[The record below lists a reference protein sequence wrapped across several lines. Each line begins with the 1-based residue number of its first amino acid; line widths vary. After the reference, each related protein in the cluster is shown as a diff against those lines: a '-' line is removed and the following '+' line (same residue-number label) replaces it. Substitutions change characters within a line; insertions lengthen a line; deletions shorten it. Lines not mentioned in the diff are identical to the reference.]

1 MANTVTP
8 TNGTHKRQ
16 ERYIKSIVELMRP
29 DLLIRNTFTTDYE
42 GK

>member
-8 TNGTHKRQ
+8 TNGTHQRQ
-16 ERYIKSIVELMRP
+16 ERYEDAIVELMRP
-29 DLLIRNTFTTDYE
+29 FMYIRNTFTRDYE

>member
-16 ERYIKSIVELMRP
+16 ERYIDAIVELMRP
-29 DLLIRNTFTTDYE
+29 YLYIRNTFSTDYE